1 MKLVLPTVMVVGAV
15 MYVLIFTF
23 IDHLNDA
30 DNVQWNFLIAGVW
43 NLLLLIATIISIV
56 DSVRMLRAGETR
68 ELATGAMVVK
78 LASIPFFVLNYL
90 MLAFL
95 FIGGGVILLF
105 GGFVLWIAVA
115 IGSGLTYLAL
125 LSTSVYTWAAI
136 AQLRRDKIIGTPLTV
151 LYVILSLVFVTDI
164 AAAVLLFG
172 HYQRRPRR
180 ALVVL
185 LLAIGLLV
193 LASGIL
199 IFSIDP
205 TFIDDVNPASGTGF
219 VVAVVGLT
227 AIVTTGIITFVQRTS
242 MRDEA
247 QQATLSLNRQPT

>member
-1 MKLVLPTVMVVGAV
+1 MKLVQPIVLVVGAV
-15 MYVLIFTF
+15 MYVVIFVF

-30 DNVQWNFLIAGVW
+30 DTVQWNFVIAGAW
-43 NLLLLIATIISIV
+43 NVLLLTATIISIV
-56 DSVRMLRAGETR
+56 DSFRMLRAGETR
-68 ELATGAMVVK
+68 ELATSALVVK

-125 LSTSVYTWAAI
+125 LSTSIYTWAAI

-151 LYVILSLVFVTDI
+151 LYMILSLVYLTDI
-164 AAAVLLFG
+164 AAAVMVFG
-172 HYQRRPRR
+172 HYRRRPRL
-180 ALVVL
+180 ALVVML
-185 LLAIGLLV
+185 LVFGLLV
-193 LASGIL
+193 LTVGIL
-199 IFSIDP
+199 IFSVDP
-205 TFIDDVNPASGTGF
+205 TLVDVFVPALGTGF

-227 AIVTTGIITFVQRTS
+227 VILTTGIITFVQRAS
-242 MRDEA
+242 MRAEA
-247 QQATLSLNRQPT
+247 QRATLAHAGEPT